1 MGSSSYYCVVGSP
14 EPQDSNRRW
23 FPRFFYLLTLNGGD
37 REDNNNIIMNVFI
50 TKANASKIVKQ
61 LDLSKLEI
69 EGDLY
74 VRKSRVL
81 NAMFSK
87 YEKHALLAYKRLMED
102 PEDFMNEIY
111 EKIPLRED
119 TYWWVYEKN
128 NPPAYHSCPECSRLL
143 SNFKNYKIP
152 AVIRFKGIHRN
163 KNIETIHFKELNEA
177 EKTKVISNVIDYR
190 RWWNKEGEKY
200 FLKDKDLFLMHVN
213 NKYQPE
219 PRIRDITKFDAE
231 NSGIEKIINCSLEE
245 IENKIDQL
253 IEESGRYYYKTSKN
267 STILRY
273 YAKLA
278 GNIINDNYFS
288 KKTAYTD
295 EEIKEVLVDYDKR
308 IKDPIKRYLKEYYRI
323 KNNPELKMEQNI
335 LEQLGF
341 RACSACQN
349 QSNEQNK
356 KLNSLIGV
364 STPVLEDFLDGIDY
378 WSDEFLELMLEAD
391 IENDRLYWEDLSRY
405 ENL

>member
-1 MGSSSYYCVVGSP
+1 MSVY
-14 EPQDSNRRW
+14 
-23 FPRFFYLLTLNGGD
+23 
-37 REDNNNIIMNVFI
+37 I
-50 TKANASKIVKQ
+50 TKSNVSKIVKR

-81 NAMFSK
+81 NAMFNK

-119 TYWWVYEKN
+119 TYWWVYEKS
-128 NPPAYHSCPECSRLL
+128 NPPAYHSCPECSRLR

-152 AVIRFKGIHRN
+152 AIIRFKGIHRN
-163 KNIETIHFKELNEA
+163 KNIETISIKELNEA
-177 EKTKVISNVIDYR
+177 EKTKLISNVRAYR
-190 RWWNKEGEKY
+190 EWWNEEGEKY

-219 PRIRDITKFDAE
+219 PRIRDITAFEAE
-231 NSGIEKIINCSLEE
+231 NSGIEKIIDCSLEE

-253 IEESGRYYYKTSKN
+253 IEDSSRYYYETSKN

-278 GNIINDNYFS
+278 GNIINSNYFS
-288 KKTAYTD
+288 KNTGYTD

-341 RACSACQN
+341 RACSTCQN
-349 QSNEQNK
+349 KSNEQNK
-356 KLNSLIGV
+356 KLNSLRGV
-364 STPVLEDFLDGIDY
+364 PAPVLEDFLDGIDY
-378 WSDEFLELMLEAD
+378 WSDEALYLILEAD

-405 ENL
+405 